1 MTMSRFVVDPET
13 RATIEPEKSPL
24 LVTNQVAAEA
34 GGPPTDYSAV
44 FVDKLDQL
52 KREGN
57 YRVFT
62 ELERPR
68 GQFPRTI
75 WHSPHGPREVII
87 WCSND
92 YLCMG
97 HSEVIRAAMHAAI
110 DQGATG
116 AGGTRNIGGT
126 NHWHVQLEHTLSAL
140 HHKEAALTFT
150 SGYIANYTSLAVLG
164 SILPECA
171 ILSDQGNH
179 NSMIEGIRRSGAHK
193 LIFKHNDLADLEAKL
208 AALPQAQP
216 KIIAFESVYSMNG
229 NIAPVR
235 EIVALAKRYG
245 ALTYLDEV
253 HAVGMYGP
261 HGGGIA
267 QLLGIEDQV
276 DVIQGTL
283 GKAFGLVGG
292 YITGCAALVDC
303 VRSFGH
309 GFIFSTALP
318 PVIAAGAHASI
329 THLMHSDG
337 ERVLQQ
343 RHAAA
348 LKQALVGAHIPMLP
362 SPSHIVPVVIGDPIK
377 TKQLTDRLLNDYGIY
392 VQPINFPTV
401 ARGTERLRLTPGPG
415 HTPALI
421 QQFVQALD
429 AAWTELN
436 LPRAGF

>member
-1 MTMSRFVVDPET
+1 MTLPQLTVKMTVKNEIRDLSS
-13 RATIEPEKSPL
+13 I
-24 LVTNQVAAEA
+24 A
-34 GGPPTDYSAV
+34 GGEDPPVMTTDYQQLFAG
-44 FVDKLDQL
+44 KLEQL

-68 GQFPRTI
+68 GRFPCTL
-75 WHSPHGPREVII
+75 WHSPDGLREVVI

-97 HSEVIRAAMHAAI
+97 HSEVVRDAMHTAI

-126 NHWHVQLEHTLSAL
+126 NHWHVRLERTLAEL
-140 HHKEAALTFT
+140 HHKEVALTFT
-150 SGYIANYTSLAVLG
+150 SGYIANHTSLSVLG
-164 SILPECA
+164 SILPNCV

-193 LIFKHNDLADLEAKL
+193 LIFKHNDLVDLEAKL
-208 AALPQAQP
+208 ASLPRAQA

-229 NIAPVR
+229 NISPVS

-253 HAVGMYGP
+253 HAVGMYGSQ
-261 HGGGIA
+261 GGGIA
-267 QLLGIEDQV
+267 QTQGVEDQV

-292 YITGCAALVDC
+292 YIAGTAQLVDC

-309 GFIFSTALP
+309 GFIFSTSLP
-318 PVIAAGAHASI
+318 PVIAAGAQASI
-329 THLMHSDG
+329 AHLMQSDA

-343 RHAAA
+343 QHAIA
-348 LKQALVGAHIPMLP
+348 LKQALHRARIPILP
-362 SPSHIVPVVIGDPIK
+362 SPSHIVPVVIGDAIK
-377 TKQLTDRLLNDYGIY
+377 TKQLTDCLLTGYGIY

-401 ARGTERLRLTPGPG
+401 PHGTERLRLTPGPG

-421 QQFVQALD
+421 QQFVMALD
-429 AAWTELN
+429 AAWTKFD
-436 LPRAGF
+436 LPRVG